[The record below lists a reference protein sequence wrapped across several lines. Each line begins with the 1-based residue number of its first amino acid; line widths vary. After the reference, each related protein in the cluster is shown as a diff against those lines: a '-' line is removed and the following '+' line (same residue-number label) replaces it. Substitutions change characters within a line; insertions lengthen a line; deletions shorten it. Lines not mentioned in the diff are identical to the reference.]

1 MGHLGAYAHDATGV
15 RSSRVHNLGA
25 VAALATIP
33 LCTLRLVKPRG
44 QAHKH
49 EPSRLPVP
57 G

>member
-15 RSSRVHNLGA
+15 WSSRIHNLGA

-49 EPSRLPVP
+49 GPSP
-57 G
+57 GS